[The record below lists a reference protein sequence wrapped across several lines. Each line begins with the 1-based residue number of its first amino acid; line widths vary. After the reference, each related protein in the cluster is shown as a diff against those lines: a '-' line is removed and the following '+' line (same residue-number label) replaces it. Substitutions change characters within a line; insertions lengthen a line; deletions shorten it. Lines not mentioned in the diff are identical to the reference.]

1 MTCSQCG
8 ATIAAKAL
16 ICYKCG
22 AQTAAPKHQAVAV
35 KASRGWVVPVLVV
48 AVVIVGALLAW
59 RAGIFAR

>member
-22 AQTAAPKHQAVAV
+22 AQTTAPKHQAAAV
-35 KASRGWVVPVLVV
+35 QASRGWVVPALVAAVVLVA
-48 AVVIVGALLAW
+48 AVLAW
-59 RAGIFAR
+59 RAGFFVR